1 MNERIFPDELK
12 VGKISPIYKKESE
25 ELLENY
31 RPVSKLAI
39 FGKIFEKVMFAR
51 LHSFVTS
58 QNLLYENQYG
68 FRKYHSTSHA
78 INYSADHV
86 KSCLKQ
92 NKKHVLGIFIDQSKA
107 FDSISRVKLL
117 HKLNNYGV

>member
-1 MNERIFPDELK
+1 MNEGIFPDELK

-31 RPVSKLAI
+31 SSVSTLAI

-51 LHSFVTS
+51 LISFLTS
-58 QNLLYENQYG
+58 KNLLYENQYG

-78 INYSADHV
+78 KNYSVDHV
-86 KSCLKQ
+86 ESCLKQ
-92 NKKHVLGIFIDQSKA
+92 KKHVLGIFLY
-107 FDSISRVKLL
+107 LL
-117 HKLNNYGV
+117 I